1 LVAAPFSRI
10 AKFALMVRDF
20 LVGYYQIHPDVS
32 INFQMNRW
40 LNWMGAENV
49 SALAEMQS
57 VAPRIHTY
65 PEFVREFLELAER
78 AEKTGQIGK
87 QAYYLRGAEFFM
99 LPDAPEKVGVRERFV
114 RLVRTW
120 NGIAE
125 TDYHRVQYSH
135 GMLPTYQLVPECAAT
150 RGTIVVHGGFD
161 SYIEEWFPALLALRD
176 AGFRVIAFDGPGQG
190 GALEEYGLTMTER
203 WEEPVAAVLD
213 HFELEDV
220 TLLGFS
226 LGGCLA
232 IRAAAFE
239 QRIKRVIADD
249 IMTDF
254 LRVTMRGQ
262 GRAAEV
268 FVPALVAVSAAG
280 ALNALLQARMRSSL
294 VAEWGIRQGM
304 HVQGVRTPAEFFNV
318 VRRYRTLPI
327 SHLVRGDVLLMAGSE
342 DHYVPVE
349 QLPEQLAALTGA
361 RSVTARLFTR
371 EEQAQNHCQMGNI
384 GLSLRLIIGWI
395 RERTS

>member
-1 LVAAPFSRI
+1 
-10 AKFALMVRDF
+10 
-20 LVGYYQIHPDVS
+20 
-32 INFQMNRW
+32 
-40 LNWMGAENV
+40 
-49 SALAEMQS
+49 
-57 VAPRIHTY
+57 
-65 PEFVREFLELAER
+65 
-78 AEKTGQIGK
+78 
-87 QAYYLRGAEFFM
+87 
-99 LPDAPEKVGVRERFV
+99 
-114 RLVRTW
+114 
-120 NGIAE
+120 
-125 TDYHRVQYSH
+125 
-135 GMLPTYQLVPECAAT
+135 
-150 RGTIVVHGGFD
+150 
-161 SYIEEWFPALLALRD
+161 
-176 AGFRVIAFDGPGQG
+176 
-190 GALEEYGLTMTER
+190 
-203 WEEPVAAVLD
+203 
-213 HFELEDV
+213 
-220 TLLGFS
+220 
-226 LGGCLA
+226 
-232 IRAAAFE
+232 
-239 QRIKRVIADD
+239 
-249 IMTDF
+249 
-254 LRVTMRGQ
+254 MRGQ